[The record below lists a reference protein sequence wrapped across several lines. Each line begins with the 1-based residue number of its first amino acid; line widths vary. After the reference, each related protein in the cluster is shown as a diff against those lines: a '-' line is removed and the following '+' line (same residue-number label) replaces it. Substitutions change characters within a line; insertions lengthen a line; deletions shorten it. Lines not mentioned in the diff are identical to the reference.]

1 MSGDA
6 DCVALQLGPE
16 LLTQRSNAAARRKVP
31 AIELLRKAVRHEV
44 THTDARDAI
53 HAIGLITIYFGYLES
68 DIDEIIEHSRSL
80 VPLDPDID
88 NRMFTR
94 KLKELRKAL
103 RARLTLTTKT
113 FCASAERLPRSATPW
128 SIASSSATERAAQC
142 T

>member
-1 MSGDA
+1 
-6 DCVALQLGPE
+6 
-16 LLTQRSNAAARRKVP
+16 
-31 AIELLRKAVRHEV
+31 
-44 THTDARDAI
+44 
-53 HAIGLITIYFGYLES
+53 
-68 DIDEIIEHSRSL
+68 L